1 MNTAPRVL
9 FVTYGGGHIGMVLPV
24 MRELEALLPGV
35 DCRLMALTTGHLK
48 AKAARPAALGY
59 QDFLHLVDADAA
71 RAWGERLSEGNTSPD
86 VPAEETI
93 AYLGINYLDLIAQH
107 GEAGAAE
114 RYREQGR
121 YGFQPLHFMRSVMD
135 TLQPDAVVATNSP
148 RSERAALDVARE
160 RGIPGIGMVDLFG
173 LDSDTFV
180 LHTPRPDWTCVISEG
195 VRQRLIAR
203 GFPASSV
210 VVTGNPA
217 FDGLFSAH
225 NHEQAQ
231 RFLAERGW
239 SRLKPILF
247 AGHWE
252 PQAHPATP
260 VPAGQAL
267 PREIEAVL
275 RGHVRQ
281 REDLAL
287 IVRHHPSDWTLPAP
301 ARRTTHPF
309 QRTAA
314 RTHPPADPGFAGGGG
329 ADLHRGPGI
338 GGRRQTGDFGRELAR
353 RSCVVQPGATGCV
366 HPRRHTRPLARC
378 AGRGAGRT
386 RLTLRPQL
394 PQRWTGFPPHCG
406 AGEKLPCGH
415 TDAHGIRQSPKA
427 KHRKSGVLSVKIA
440 LYGFAPAGTK
450 RDTQPCHPERH
461 RHPPPCNPFPTQ
473 PSRSTKTTCGRSTR
487 C

>member
-48 AKAARPAALGY
+48 AKAVRPAPLGY
-59 QDFLHLVDADAA
+59 QNFLHLVDAAAA

-275 RGHVRQ
+275 RRHVRQ

-287 IVRHHPSDWTLPAP
+287 IVRHHPSDWTQYPRLPDEP
-301 ARRTTHPF
+301 RIHFSEPPREPIHP
-309 QRTAA
+309 
-314 RTHPPADPGFAGGGG
+314 
-329 ADLHRGPGI
+329 LI
-338 GGRRQTGDFGRELAR
+338 LA
-353 RSCVVQPGATGCV
+353 SQAVVVQTSTVGLESAVGGKPVISVENSPAAHVWFSLAQQGVSTPAATPAHLPTV
-366 HPRRHTRPLARC
+366 LDEVL
-378 AGRGAGRT
+378 AGRG
-386 RLTLRPQL
+386 
-394 PQRWTGFPPHCG
+394 
-406 AGEKLPCGH
+406 
-415 TDAHGIRQSPKA
+415 SPSDPSYRSDGQA
-427 KHRKSGVLSVKIA
+427 SRRIAELVKNC
-440 LYGFAPAGTK
+440 LAGT
-450 RDTQPCHPERH
+450 
-461 RHPPPCNPFPTQ
+461 PT
-473 PSRSTKTTCGRSTR
+473 RMG
-487 C
+487 